1 MDGTRPLYFY
11 GYVAYATSFNRIYE
25 YRRPSLCH
33 QVSGSRPAAVCHN
46 WPTRITLDAGQS
58 PKGSERL
65 LGLVADGKDPQAE
78 KLEARERAAGT
89 LGRVAADYLKHAKK
103 KPKATQLF
111 GD

>member
-1 MDGTRPLYFY
+1 MSSSIGFTAGSGLSQLADTDHPG
-11 GYVAYATSFNRIYE
+11 
-25 YRRPSLCH
+25 RRTKPEGEA
-33 QVSGSRPAAVCHN
+33 Q
-46 WPTRITLDAGQS
+46 
-58 PKGSERL
+58 RL